1 MAGLGLLVHIY
12 ILLKQPMLL
21 MPRIISKGKDDFEV
35 INQCTGADTGFQ

>member
-12 ILLKQPMLL
+12 ILL
-21 MPRIISKGKDDFEV
+21 MPQTISKGKADFEV